1 MANKELIDILI
12 FTGRLSCGSD
22 KDKMFE
28 ILDIGK
34 ILIESKYNIDSNFR
48 QFDKLGIP
56 VEENLYLLYYLIA
69 SNTMCDEVFEIVYR
83 HIKLISETF
92 IFDTAKWMVI
102 INEITDKLYK
112 YKKEL
117 DEKNLKYK
125 ERLKNFE
132 HGIQLYDI
140 DLLGYTWI
148 EFLVNNIKYKI
159 TLNRGLEFNSKTYN
173 VHYGTNKIINGI
185 RSIRINTNKIRF
197 YKNKL
202 NLSDY
207 TNSIIVQ

>member
-1 MANKELIDILI
+1 MTNKELIDILV

-83 HIKLISETF
+83 HIKLISEAF
-92 IFDTAKWMVI
+92 IFDAVKWMVI
-102 INEITDKLYK
+102 INEITDKIYK

-117 DEKNLKYK
+117 DEKNLKNK
-125 ERLKNFE
+125 DRLKNFE

-140 DLLGYTWI
+140 DLLGYNGI
-148 EFLVNNIKYKI
+148 EFLVNNIKYVP
-159 TLNRGLEFNSKTYN
+159 F
-173 VHYGTNKIINGI
+173 
-185 RSIRINTNKIRF
+185 
-197 YKNKL
+197 
-202 NLSDY
+202 
-207 TNSIIVQ
+207 

>member
-1 MANKELIDILI
+1 MTNRELIDILM
-12 FTGRLSCGSD
+12 FTGRLSCRSD

-92 IFDTAKWMVI
+92 IFDTVKWMVI
-102 INEITDKLYK
+102 INKITDKLYK

-117 DEKNLKYK
+117 DEKNLKNK
-125 ERLKNFE
+125 DRLKNFE

-140 DLLGYTWI
+140 DQLGYNGI

-159 TLNRGLEFNSKTYN
+159 TLNRGLEFNSKTYDVN
-173 VHYGTNKIINGI
+173 YGTNKIINGI

-202 NLSDY
+202 DLSDY